1 MKTYVHAKPC
11 TQMLKALLFT
21 ITKRYKPPECPPT
34 DELISKMWYI
44 YVMEYYSAIKENEI
58 HNTT

>member
-1 MKTYVHAKPC
+1 
-11 TQMLKALLFT
+11 MLKALLFT